1 MKVRSLLV
9 FLCLTF
15 AVAQNGP
22 SSFEVAS
29 VRPNRSAS
37 RNSSSR
43 VAGEQWMFRNETL
56 KDLIEKAYDVRDFS
70 LSGPG
75 WLDSVRFDVVAKFVA
90 GSTDSDRNAMLRRLL
105 AERFN
110 LNTHWEKREATGF
123 ELVLAKKRRDLQK
136 STYEDPGT
144 TNIGNGRIEAKNVS
158 MATFAD
164 ALATEL
170 DRPVDDQTGV
180 KGSFDLRVLW
190 APEQFATGHEAA
202 LSEGPTLFSA
212 LEEQLGLR
220 LRAKRVQIDTL
231 IVDHAEKVPSD
242 N

>member
-1 MKVRSLLV
+1 MKVVSLLF
-9 FLCLTF
+9 FLCLTL
-15 AVAQNGP
+15 AVAQDRSP
-22 SSFEVAS
+22 AFEAAS

-37 RNSSSR
+37 RNADSR
-43 VAGEQWMFRNETL
+43 VVGARWVFSNQTL

-75 WLDSVRFDVVAKFVA
+75 WLDSVRFDVVATFVA
-90 GSTDSDRNAMLRRLL
+90 GSTDSVRHAMLRRLL
-105 AERFN
+105 AERFY

-123 ELVLAKKRRDLQK
+123 ELVLARKRRDLQR
-136 STYEDPGT
+136 STYEHPGT

-158 MATFAD
+158 MAMFAD

-170 DRPVDDQTGV
+170 ERPVDDQTGV
-180 KGSFDLRVLW
+180 KGSYDLKILW
-190 APEQFATGHEAA
+190 APEQFATGHEATP
-202 LSEGPTLFSA
+202 SEGPTLFNA

-231 IVDHAEKVPSD
+231 VVDRAEKVPSD